1 VDIKDIAKDPVVRE
15 IMKDTNT
22 QAKMESWAHALMTSE
37 YVRND
42 PDNETE
48 RDRAFAACAVLF
60 NVWRQIIQPRVVSK
74 YKREEED

>member
-1 VDIKDIAKDPVVRE
+1 MDLQAIAKDPIVRE
-15 IMKDTNT
+15 IMKDTAT
-22 QAKMESWAHALMTSE
+22 QAKMETWAHALMTSE

-48 RDRAFAACAVLF
+48 RDCAFAACAVLF

-74 YKREEED
+74 YEGE